1 MLERLEAA
9 DVRSAT
15 HQADKRKQPKAPHL
29 GFMGML
35 SSVTQLLNELCI
47 SGKVQVCWCE
57 LQKLSCLQAEMDAK
71 GIKLNDELYICFLP
85 LNHFVPVFWRLKRAL
100 PALFPHSSMYWY
112 IDSALS
118 LHCALP
124 GSGPE
129 PEAPKGLYPHPGI
142 YKSVGDWLCSSTPG
156 RKTAG
161 SAGSCFQQLM
171 QRKEQAPQLW
181 PVNDFPVNSI
191 HHLMDF
197 AHL

>member
-47 SGKVQVCWCE
+47 SGKAQVCWCE

-85 LNHFVPVFWRLKRAL
+85 LNHFVPVFWRLKRVL

-191 HHLMDF
+191 QHLMDF
-197 AHL
+197 ARL

>member
-171 QRKEQAPQLW
+171 QCKEQAPQLW

-191 HHLMDF
+191 QHLMDF

>member
-1 MLERLEAA
+1 
-9 DVRSAT
+9 
-15 HQADKRKQPKAPHL
+15 
-29 GFMGML
+29 
-35 SSVTQLLNELCI
+35 
-47 SGKVQVCWCE
+47 
-57 LQKLSCLQAEMDAK
+57 MDAK

-191 HHLMDF
+191 QHLMDF

>member
-47 SGKVQVCWCE
+47 SGKAQVCWCE

-112 IDSALS
+112 IDSPLS

-191 HHLMDF
+191 QHLMDF

>member
-9 DVRSAT
+9 YVRSAT

-35 SSVTQLLNELCI
+35 FSVTQLLNELCI

-57 LQKLSCLQAEMDAK
+57 LQKLSCLQAEMDVK
-71 GIKLNDELYICFLP
+71 GIKLKDELYICFLP
-85 LNHFVPVFWRLKRAL
+85 LNHFVQVFWSLKK
-100 PALFPHSSMYWY
+100 ALFPHSNMYWY

-118 LHCALP
+118 PHCALP
-124 GSGPE
+124 GSDPE
-129 PEAPKGLYPHPGI
+129 PEAPKGLYSHPGI
-142 YKSVGDWLCSSTPG
+142 YKSVGDWLCSSAAG

-161 SAGSCFQQLM
+161 SAASCFQQFM
-171 QRKEQAPQLW
+171 QHKEQAPQLW
-181 PVNDFPVNSI
+181 PVNDFPVNSTQ
-191 HHLMDF
+191 HLMDF